1 MTTQARPWK
10 PTSEQA
16 TRLLA
21 FRRSGEHY
29 GKNTSQIRKE
39 YAGKF
44 IAISDGNIIATKD
57 EAKDLLQEL
66 RAQFSE
72 ASLSQIYIT
81 YVPREQEARIA

>member
-1 MTTQARPWK
+1 MATQVRQWE
-10 PTSEQA
+10 PTSQQA

-21 FRRSGEHY
+21 FRHSGEHY
-29 GKNTSQIRKE
+29 VKNISQIRKE

-57 EAKDLLQEL
+57 EAEDLLGEL
-66 RAQFSE
+66 RDQFSE
-72 ASLSQIYIT
+72 ESLSQIYIT